1 MPYIHFTD
9 EQKLRANSVDLA
21 EFLRRQGEKL
31 IPSGREKRLASDH
44 SITVRGNEWFD
55 HASEQGG
62 HAISFVQQ
70 FYNLSYPEAVMK
82 LLDGECAANYILTA
96 PEPMEETKEFALP
109 PASTSMRRMYAYLIQ
124 QRLIAWEVINAFV
137 KRDLIYESCEK
148 SKNQTK
154 EYHNAVFVGFDE
166 HGVARHAHRR
176 GIYTQGKSF
185 RGNVTGCNPR
195 YSFHWTGTG
204 SKLYVFE
211 APIDM
216 LAFITLYPD
225 GWQSNSYVA
234 LCGTAEHAMLWMLE
248 QNPQLEKV
256 ILCLDHDAAGI
267 EAAGRLAEI
276 LRTQGCLLAAPLL
289 PQYKDWDEELKARCG
304 RDAQP
309 AREHP
314 QSIVKEEVCSRIA
327 EKGAAVQPDRAIHQ
341 LPALLQSY
349 QKHLRERKMDLA
361 VDAMEQISACAFSL
375 ALREHK
381 QLGTPLPVDHAVSL
395 LQDQMKP
402 HTNRASIPSRTAEIT
417 SAIQAALLQTQR
429 VGIRGEE
436 EKRKMAQMWMELA
449 VSCAKIPVKYAADEL
464 AGTQKQALAHMQQ
477 M

>member
-124 QRLIAWEVINAFV
+124 QRLIAWEVVNAFV
-137 KRDLIYESCEK
+137 KKGLIYESCEK

-211 APIDM
+211 APVDM

-256 ILCLDHDAAGI
+256 IFCLDHDAAGI

-327 EKGAAVQPDRAIHQ
+327 EKGAGRRSPAGSCDTPASSASSKLSEASPREKNGLGGGCDGTNICLCVFSGSSGTQTAWNAAPRRSCSFASSRSDEASYEQSIHSK
-341 LPALLQSY
+341 PNRRDHVCNTSCAFTNTACRNPRRRREKEDGSDVDGACRF
-349 QKHLRERKMDLA
+349 LRENSGQVR
-361 VDAMEQISACAFSL
+361 
-375 ALREHK
+375 
-381 QLGTPLPVDHAVSL
+381 
-395 LQDQMKP
+395 
-402 HTNRASIPSRTAEIT
+402 
-417 SAIQAALLQTQR
+417 
-429 VGIRGEE
+429 RG
-436 EKRKMAQMWMELA
+436 
-449 VSCAKIPVKYAADEL
+449 
-464 AGTQKQALAHMQQ
+464 
-477 M
+477 

>member
-1 MPYIHFTD
+1 MSYIHFTD

-31 IPSGREKRLASDH
+31 LPSGREKRLASDH

-82 LLDGECAANYILTA
+82 LLDGECAANYILTV

-109 PASTSMRRMYAYLIQ
+109 PASTSMRRMYAYLLR

-137 KRDLIYESCEK
+137 KKGLIYESCEK
-148 SKNQTK
+148 SKDQTK
-154 EYHNAVFVGFDE
+154 EYHNAVFVGLDE
-166 HGVARHAHRR
+166 HGVARHAHKR

-204 SKLYVFE
+204 SRLYVFE

-225 GWQSNSYVA
+225 DWQSNSYVA

-248 QNPQLEKV
+248 QNQQLEKV

-276 LRTQGCLLAAPLL
+276 LRTQGRLLVAPLL
-289 PQYKDWDEELKARCG
+289 PQYKDWDEEMKARCG

-327 EKGAAVQPDRAIHQ
+327 EKSDAVQPDRAIQQ
-341 LPALLQSY
+341 LPEFLQSY

-361 VDAMEQISACAFSL
+361 VDAMEQLSACAFSL
-375 ALREHK
+375 ALREYK
-381 QLGTPLPVDHAVSL
+381 QLGEPLTVDHAVSL

-402 HTNRASIPSRTAEIT
+402 HTNRSSIPSRTAGIA

-464 AGTQKQALAHMQQ
+464 AGTQKQALTQVSQ